1 MDHCKV
7 KYKCGLGS
15 LLNLLPFPRGYMFG
29 TLVFPSNT
37 SKLIF
42 SLNQLDVVLQMQLP
56 YKRAIDVHYLNQMF
70 LLELLIM

>member
-1 MDHCKV
+1 
-7 KYKCGLGS
+7 
-15 LLNLLPFPRGYMFG
+15 MFG